1 MDEKLQK
8 ADQEDQPQPEVSPD
22 VEPEFGS
29 TEDSVP
35 IDPDEAEPVYL
46 QDIAIEVIA
55 GKRVLLVEDDEE
67 SAQTI
72 RGYLEGMDVHDVNVV
87 NNADAAY
94 ALLTESRDNFPN
106 IILLELALPGTD
118 GIQFLAKLRAYRSE
132 KVKTLPVVVVTQLDS
147 LSVYHRTV
155 RQKIAAFLKKPISE
169 ESLRQGMEDAF
180 NGVII
185 EEAYVPPKSWLD
197 DVEEK
202 ELRAKKKQ
210 TAKGNKPVKA
220 RKQGFLERVM
230 SALIPGSDKT

>member
-8 ADQEDQPQPEVSPD
+8 EDQEDQPQPEVSPD

-35 IDPDEAEPVYL
+35 IELDEADEADPVYQ

-87 NNADAAY
+87 NADAAY
-94 ALLTESRDNFPN
+94 ALLTENRDMRPN

-118 GIQFLAKLRAYRSE
+118 GIQLLAKLRAYKDKKSE
-132 KVKTLPVVVVTQLDS
+132 HYRLWSLPS
-147 LSVYHRTV
+147 
-155 RQKIAAFLKKPISE
+155 
-169 ESLRQGMEDAF
+169 
-180 NGVII
+180 
-185 EEAYVPPKSWLD
+185 
-197 DVEEK
+197 
-202 ELRAKKKQ
+202 
-210 TAKGNKPVKA
+210 
-220 RKQGFLERVM
+220 
-230 SALIPGSDKT
+230 